1 MDLPVTLCVG
11 HIHCQT
17 DKQAYGFAR
26 SHALILIIQCHTV
39 QNYTLPERNGNTCA
53 LSGTTSI
60 WIQITCKLQMFDD
73 ALLSVVN
80 WFMYQNWSTLHFFV
94 HTLIHT

>member
-1 MDLPVTLCVG
+1 MNYEVYLCYFTAIYISGMPTVYIWF
-11 HIHCQT
+11 H
-17 DKQAYGFAR
+17 R
-26 SHALILIIQCHTV
+26 SHAPVLIIQCHTV
-39 QNYTLPERNGNTCA
+39 QNYTFPERSRNTCA

-80 WFMYQNWSTLHFFV
+80 WFKYIPNTLH
-94 HTLIHT
+94 T